1 MRNKTAGRTIG
12 ILTSGGDG
20 PGMNACIRAIVRTAE
35 YEGCRVLGFERG
47 YAGVIEGDARP
58 LGSRDVSNILQRGG
72 TILRSARCKEFE
84 TEAGRQK
91 AVRRLEACGVDTLMV
106 IGGNGSL
113 QGLDL
118 LSEIWPGQVI
128 GLPGTIDNDLAGTDA
143 TIGFYT
149 ALDTALDAIDK
160 VRDTAEAFDRVF
172 LIEVM
177 GRKAG
182 FIALGVGLA
191 GGAEEIL
198 VPEHEFDIAALCE
211 RLRVARDRGK
221 GSYIIVVAE
230 GACEGGAE
238 RVAEDLE
245 RCAGIAT
252 RVCVLGHIQRGGSPT
267 AQDRILATHLGA
279 HAVDAARQGE
289 TGVMV
294 GMINNTPTLV
304 PLRQAWS
311 TKNEIDPAL
320 LQINER
326 LII

>member
-1 MRNKTAGRTIG
+1 MTAKTIG
-12 ILTSGGDG
+12 VITSGGDG

-35 YEGCRVLGFERG
+35 AEGHRVLGFNRG
-47 YAGVIEGDARP
+47 YAGIIAGDART

-72 TILRSARCKEFE
+72 TIIRSARCKEFE
-84 TEAGRQK
+84 TGAGQEK
-91 AVRRLEACGVDTLMV
+91 AAMQLEKLGVDALIV

-113 QGLDL
+113 QGLDCF
-118 LSEIWPGQVI
+118 SQKWPGQVI

-143 TIGFYT
+143 TIGYYT

-160 VRDTAEAFDRVF
+160 IRDTAEAFDRVF

-182 FIALGVGLA
+182 FIALGVGIA

-198 VPEHEFDIAALCE
+198 VPEIEFSIDELSK
-211 RLRVARDRGK
+211 RLQVARERGK

-238 RVAEDLE
+238 KVAADLE
-245 RCAGIAT
+245 KAVGIPT

-267 AQDRILATHLGA
+267 SQDRVLATHLGA
-279 HAVDAARQGE
+279 CAVDAVIEGA
-289 TGVMV
+289 TGVMI
-294 GMINNTPTLV
+294 GMVNNKPKRIS
-304 PLRQAWS
+304 LREAWS
-311 TKNEIDPAL
+311 TKNAIDPEL
-320 LQINER
+320 LRINER